1 VATKITGD
9 SKEERR
15 QPKLSIS
22 NITSAFKSVG
32 ANISQKFSQGSKVTF
47 GRGLTGTSSPLTSGT
62 DPSKITDSLNET
74 NRILVEIQK
83 QLSIDFAN
91 RIVEEKDRLKAN
103 RTAVNAQKRT
113 DKENR
118 LETKWL
124 RNTLGSVGKGLQ
136 RADTALGTAL
146 LGKGKGGLFGTLFK
160 GIALLGAGIIGA
172 AAWKFFQNPDNLKRL
187 NHLFNNL
194 GTYLTKGW
202 EWLTTTWTNLKPKLD
217 LLMSLPFNNME
228 EAKVWIQNAVME
240 IFPEWIRGIGNATN
254 TTVEATSNA
263 VTATYN
269 AGRETRRW
277 VDDSLLGMTGRDLG
291 GIFGGVAD
299 WILRDST
306 DLDRLGYSKGGYT
319 GSRGGIVHPHE
330 FVMNNDAVNKWG
342 TNLLSS
348 MNEGRAPLE
357 ALISNQALQLG
368 KVPKRMVIQEIDL
381 PAITK
386 RREPSAKLSNAPV
399 ASVPSFS
406 SINPLNGDMV
416 KAPIHYGFAE
426 FI

>member
-1 VATKITGD
+1 
-9 SKEERR
+9 
-15 QPKLSIS
+15 
-22 NITSAFKSVG
+22 
-32 ANISQKFSQGSKVTF
+32 
-47 GRGLTGTSSPLTSGT
+47 
-62 DPSKITDSLNET
+62 
-74 NRILVEIQK
+74 
-83 QLSIDFAN
+83 
-91 RIVEEKDRLKAN
+91 
-103 RTAVNAQKRT
+103 
-113 DKENR
+113 
-118 LETKWL
+118 
-124 RNTLGSVGKGLQ
+124 
-136 RADTALGTAL
+136 
-146 LGKGKGGLFGTLFK
+146 
-160 GIALLGAGIIGA
+160 
-172 AAWKFFQNPDNLKRL
+172 
-187 NHLFNNL
+187 
-194 GTYLTKGW
+194 
-202 EWLTTTWTNLKPKLD
+202 
-217 LLMSLPFNNME
+217 MSLPFNNME

-406 SINPLNGDMV
+406 SINSLNGDMV